1 MRYACRLKTRM
12 DAGVK
17 GRQGHESISMR
28 HFEQVSCSIKSQ
40 RDYELRQPIQNF
52 QSFDALELAD
62 VRRYDVCLYCQCVG
76 CDQQIIVAN
85 QRPRSFQFS
94 ANLCVT
100 YACLNRVIEQF
111 KARQKFV
118 QSDRVGVAARTF
130 GDTKTK
136 LGYRD
141 RRNADFADGSTGYSA
156 QHALETRPPIN
167 QINTDV
173 RIEQD
178 EHQNLRV
185 CGGAFS
191 PRSMVPWKSCR
202 TLMRS
207 SNAYRR
213 GNSSTPPAWRL
224 TTTSSSSNR
233 NSFGKRTA
241 WLLPC

>member
-17 GRQGHESISMR
+17 DRQGHESISMR
-28 HFEQVSCSIKSQ
+28 LFEQVSCSIKSQ
-40 RDYELRQPIQNF
+40 RDYELREPIQNF

-62 VRRYDVCLYCQCVG
+62 VRRYDVRFYRQRVG
-76 CDQQIIVAN
+76 GYQEVVVAN
-85 QRPRSFQFS
+85 WRSHSLQFGTNFS
-94 ANLCVT
+94 VT
-100 YACLNRVIEQF
+100 NTGRNRIIEQL

-130 GDTKTK
+130 SDAKTK

-156 QHALETRPPIN
+156 QHAIETRPPIN

-191 PRSMVPWKSCR
+191 PRSMAPWKSCR